1 MLSAAFCRSVLHDV
15 GIDVACKFERVSGS
29 QSFAITGDVT
39 GTVYQ
44 DAPHLDD
51 TDDVVATVQ
60 SRDALSDLT
69 ASDVAHSMTTPMCH
83 DDVSSASS
91 PTSRSRL
98 FTGDVRSMAAARA
111 AATRILERMEVS
123 TPGGAVFEVGSG
135 TW

>member
-1 MLSAAFCRSVLHDV
+1 MPGGQILAV
-15 GIDVACKFERVSGS
+15 
-29 QSFAITGDVT
+29 TGDVT
-39 GTVYQ
+39 GTIYQ
-44 DAPHLDD
+44 DAPHSDD
-51 TDDVVATVQ
+51 TDDVVATLQ

-69 ASDVAHSMTTPMCH
+69 ASDVVHSMTTPMCR

-98 FTGDVRSMAAARA
+98 FTGDVKSMAAARA

-123 TPGGAVFEVGSG
+123 TPGGAVFEVGTG